1 MLSVHPLKPQA
12 WACKRFTSTPDAQ
25 GRKIWIYKKGHVS
38 TIHHL
43 LLSDN
48 KLQQL
53 LETSLK
59 LPYLSLKDK
68 LLKSKKKFP
77 YHKQRPDQDFHP

>member
-1 MLSVHPLKPQA
+1 MGKMTYAFCASFKAPSMGMQEVHKYPRCPGKKNLDLQEGA
-12 WACKRFTSTPDAQ
+12 RFHNSP
-25 GRKIWIYKKGHVS
+25 
-38 TIHHL
+38 L

-68 LLKSKKKFP
+68 LLKQEETSLP
-77 YHKQRPDQDFHP
+77 